1 MYKILLSAYEDILIY
16 LNGDY
21 DDEYILYCD
30 SIREKI
36 EALLQDYAITT
47 KMSGEEILH
56 VLEELQANSPMVSYM
71 ICTKRLKTIVMIMM
85 IIMTMNNLICLKI
98 YYKIINV

>member
-56 VLEELQANSPMVSYM
+56 VLEELQANSPMSILYDMYEAVKDDSDDYDD
-71 ICTKRLKTIVMIMM
+71 
-85 IIMTMNNLICLKI
+85 NNDDEQFDMFKDLL
-98 YYKIINV
+98 